1 MQNVEGKIRTY
12 IAKNILFSGNGYP
25 YPDDASFLNEG
36 IVDSMNMLELVMF
49 VEKEFGVKVEDEDIV
64 PDNFDSV
71 SKLAAFVR
79 RKTSPAG
86 DCSGWE
92 SETALTVAKSPRGDY
107 DQLAQAG
114 LAAVAA
120 TCSR

>member
-1 MQNVEGKIRTY
+1 MSPVKKKKGQGMQNVEEMIRTY

-49 VEKEFGVKVEDEDIV
+49 VEEQFDVHVEDQDIV

-71 SKLAAFVR
+71 SKLATYVR
-79 RKTSPAG
+79 RKLPS
-86 DCSGWE
+86 
-92 SETALTVAKSPRGDY
+92 
-107 DQLAQAG
+107 
-114 LAAVAA
+114 AV
-120 TCSR
+120 